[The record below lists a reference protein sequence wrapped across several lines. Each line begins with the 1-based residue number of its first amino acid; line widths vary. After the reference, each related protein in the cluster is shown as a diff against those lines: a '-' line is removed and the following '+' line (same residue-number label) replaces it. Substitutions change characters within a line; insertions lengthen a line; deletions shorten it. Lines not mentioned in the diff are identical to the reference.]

1 MESRNE
7 THYSGCREYGAE
19 SIRFEIGLKSPIHSE
34 TAAAGDAVTGVILR
48 DVKDVARANDI
59 VRGRIPR
66 LEQFMPPAPR
76 WVVAIRFNRLEHNGV
91 EPPLEFRPID
101 DGNGARRNTILLEK
115 RTPGAGVFIFPQ
127 TGNLVLD
134 QKFHSEWETR

>member
-66 LEQFMPPAPR
+66 LEQPTTESSANSR
-76 WVVAIRFNRLEHNGV
+76 S
-91 EPPLEFRPID
+91 
-101 DGNGARRNTILLEK
+101 RRMGHFSGKIHE
-115 RTPGAGVFIFPQ
+115 I
-127 TGNLVLD
+127 
-134 QKFHSEWETR
+134 